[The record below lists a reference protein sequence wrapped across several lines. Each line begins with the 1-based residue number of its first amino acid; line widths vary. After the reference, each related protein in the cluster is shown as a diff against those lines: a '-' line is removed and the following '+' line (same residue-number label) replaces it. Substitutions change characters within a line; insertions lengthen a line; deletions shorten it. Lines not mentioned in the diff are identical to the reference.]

1 VSKLDPDS
9 ATKIINRLKRIE
21 GQARG
26 IQRMVA
32 EGQDCK
38 LVIDQLNALRA
49 AVQNAT
55 KTLIGEYLECCVKA
69 ELARGGDCR
78 EAIKKAMA
86 LLLNT
91 RI

>member
-1 VSKLDPDS
+1 MPNLDPDS

-26 IQRMVA
+26 IQRMIA

-38 LVIDQLNALRA
+38 LVVGQLNALRA

-78 EAIKKAMA
+78 EAIKKTMD
-86 LLLNT
+86 LLLGSK
-91 RI
+91 